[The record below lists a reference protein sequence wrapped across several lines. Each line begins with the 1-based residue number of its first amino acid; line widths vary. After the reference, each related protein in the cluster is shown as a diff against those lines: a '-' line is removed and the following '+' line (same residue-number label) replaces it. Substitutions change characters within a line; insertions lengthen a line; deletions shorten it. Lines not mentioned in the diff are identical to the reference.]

1 MRPVVLCAHGTADP
15 DGQQTVLDVLAGVR
29 AARPGRRVELAYVDV
44 QEPTLADVVAHVC
57 ASDGPPLIV
66 PLLLST
72 GYHVRVDIAR
82 VVEAH
87 PGTSAAPALGPAA
100 RLAAVL
106 HARLVEVGATP
117 ADQVVLAAAG
127 SSRSEAAEDALETV
141 RLLKAT
147 WDGPVRV
154 AYGSAAQ
161 PDVPTAVAAARAADP
176 SARVVVSA
184 YLLGRGHF
192 HRQLLKAGAD
202 LVTAPLDAD
211 PLVVE
216 QVLARTV

>member
-1 MRPVVLCAHGTADP
+1 MHEVYAD
-15 DGQQTVLDVLAGVR
+15 G
-29 AARPGRRVELAYVDV
+29 E
-44 QEPTLADVVAHVC
+44 
-57 ASDGPPLIV
+57 PPLVV

-87 PGTSAAPALGPAA
+87 PGTEAAPALGPGE
-100 RLAAVL
+100 RLATVL
-106 HARLVEVGATP
+106 RDRLVQAGATP

-127 SSRSEAAEDALETV
+127 SSRSEAADDAQAMAGLLEA
-141 RLLKAT
+141 R

-161 PDVPTAVAAARAADP
+161 PDVPTAVATARGDDP
-176 SARVVVSA
+176 SARVVVAA

-202 LVTAPLDAD
+202 LVTEPLGAD

-216 QVLARTV
+216 QVLARAAR